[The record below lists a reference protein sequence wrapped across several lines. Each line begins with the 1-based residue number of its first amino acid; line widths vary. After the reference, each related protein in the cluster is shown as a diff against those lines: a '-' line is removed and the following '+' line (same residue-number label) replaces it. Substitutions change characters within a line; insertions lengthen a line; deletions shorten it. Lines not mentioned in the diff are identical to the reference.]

1 MASCKVTILV
11 ESILVF
17 SNGDEPGS
25 KPNHAGGQK
34 NNAITATLD
43 YPRGG
48 RQQIVSVIQADL
60 QDDAPYVFD
69 TADFYGPDGDG
80 VNAPGLFKDEV
91 IEEECPLI
99 LQVTSNDSASHLSQV
114 LGRVLTNL
122 LGAAVFIV
130 PGGQFVGAAV
140 EFAAESLGDYIS
152 GESKGSVSIIG
163 GAHVMLKGSE
173 LLTAPNPLR
182 MTLPLI
188 APKTIRRGW
197 LADPAQAQAQPAA
210 ADANA
215 AQPDETLL
223 TAGQPNGRITLR
235 IYASPA

>member
-17 SNGDEPGS
+17 SNGDTPGS
-25 KPNHAGGQK
+25 KPNNAGGEK

-60 QDDAPYVFD
+60 VDNTAYSFD

-80 VNAPGLFKDEV
+80 VNAPGLFKEEV
-91 IEEECPLI
+91 VEEECPLI
-99 LQVTSNDSASHLSQV
+99 LQVTSNDNASHLSLV

-122 LGAAVFIV
+122 LGASVFIV

-140 EFAAESLGDYIS
+140 EFAAESLGDYIA
-152 GESKGSVSIIG
+152 GESKGSVAIIG
-163 GAHVMLKGSE
+163 AAHVMLKVSE
-173 LLTAPNPLR
+173 LLAAPDPLR

-188 APKTIRRGW
+188 APNTVRRGW
-197 LADPAQAQAQPAA
+197 LAEQAPPAA
-210 ADANA
+210 NA
-215 AQPDETLL
+215 HEVLL
-223 TAGQPNGRITLR
+223 NAGQPNGRITLR
-235 IYASPA
+235 INAAPA